1 MSRFG
6 ELFNKVFNEKSLT
19 EVARGWLRYEAIRKL
34 NPRQFDELYRRNLA
48 GENFDAMVDQ
58 LLEEDK

>member
-1 MSRFG
+1 MSR
-6 ELFNKVFNEKSLT
+6 
-19 EVARGWLRYEAIRKL
+19 
-34 NPRQFDELYRRNLA
+34 FDELYRRNLA